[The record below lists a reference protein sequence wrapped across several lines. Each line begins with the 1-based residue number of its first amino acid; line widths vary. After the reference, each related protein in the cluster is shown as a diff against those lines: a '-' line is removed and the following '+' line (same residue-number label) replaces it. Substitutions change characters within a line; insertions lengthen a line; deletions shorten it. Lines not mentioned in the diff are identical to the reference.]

1 MKVTKLVKPLNTRK
15 IVKRRTRFIRFQAHS
30 FMRVGPS
37 WRKPRGIDNRQR
49 RRFKGAA
56 PMPTIG
62 YGSNRETKFLLQ
74 NGFYKFTVKNVKE
87 LNLLTMQN
95 RKYCAEIAH
104 GVSAKNRVG
113 IVKRAAELGIR
124 VINKNAR
131 LRAEESE

>member
-1 MKVTKLVKPLNTRK
+1 
-15 IVKRRTRFIRFQAHS
+15 
-30 FMRVGPS
+30 MRVAPS
-37 WRKPRGIDNRQR
+37 WRKPKGIDNRMR

-56 PMPTIG
+56 PMASIG
-62 YGSNRETKFLLQ
+62 YGSNKKTKFLLQ
-74 NGFYKFTVKNVKE
+74 NGFYKFTVKNIKE

-95 RKYCAEIAH
+95 HRYCAEIAH

-113 IVKRAAELGIR
+113 IIKRAAELGIR